1 MKCLLQGSGSHRFVS
16 QIQEELF
23 LFQLAFSEI
32 VRQGKSQNT
41 VPIET
46 CIFQNTCFFGKKQS
60 KRQKKTL
67 KLAVLSG
74 QWWEAAS
81 VYPFWSL
88 PRCASL
94 TVSVVS
100 HQQRPPDTA
109 WGPAPNRHE
118 QRVSQHCWGSLQPF
132 LAEISC
138 PGCAGLP
145 LWEFVPM
152 SENTETIIKNL
163 VPFLLFTMI
172 LQAQK
177 EKKYPSPLRDL
188 FSLHFS
194 DLEVV
199 PHSTRVCTT
208 ELEIQIMPQ
217 NLYLQLTA
225 GK

>member
-46 CIFQNTCFFGKKQS
+46 CIFQNTCSFGKKQS

-81 VYPFWSL
+81 IYPFCSL

-100 HQQRPPDTA
+100 HHHRPPDTA

-118 QRVSQHCWGSLQPF
+118 QRVSQHHCRSLQPF

-138 PGCAGLP
+138 PGCTGLP
-145 LWEFVPM
+145 LWKFVPM
-152 SENTETIIKNL
+152 SENAETIVKNL
-163 VPFLLFTMI
+163 VPFLLFTVI

-177 EKKYPSPLRDL
+177 EKNIL
-188 FSLHFS
+188 LH
-194 DLEVV
+194 LETFF
-199 PHSTRVCTT
+199 PFIFQT
-208 ELEIQIMPQ
+208 
-217 NLYLQLTA
+217 
-225 GK
+225 